1 MAMTELNK
9 DTIAKEIS
17 NNKAVV
23 IEFYSD
29 TCGICK
35 MLMPVLEE
43 LSMENKQIKFY
54 KLNTQQNMQACMTY
68 RVLSLPTTLIFKTG
82 ELVEKVSGFKTKEE
96 MKEIL
101 LKVV

>member
-1 MAMTELNK
+1 MAMTEINK
-9 DTIAKEIS
+9 DTISSEIA
-17 NNKAVV
+17 NTKVAV

-29 TCGICK
+29 SCSVCK

-43 LSMENKQIKFY
+43 LSKEQPKVRFF

-68 RVLSLPTTLIFKTG
+68 RVLSLPTTLIYKDG
-82 ELVEKVSGFKTKEE
+82 ELVEKVSGFKTKDE

-101 LKVV
+101 SRLA